1 MSTSVAAPPAIAA
14 AKPAVKWAWLFIAVA
29 VGLVVAFM
37 PTPQGLTHNA
47 QLVLAIVAFAVVLWA
62 AEVMNNGVSSIL
74 MMALLIAVAHVP
86 PPRALSGYAD
96 PAFWTLLAVL
106 YYGFAMRKT
115 GLAERISYWILS
127 LFPGSY
133 AGILMAFFAIGLVLA
148 MGIPSMTVRTSIMAP
163 IAWALVQTLEL
174 KPRSRGSALIM
185 ITVVEMAV
193 VPGLAFELGSLNGP
207 VVIKMFGDKH
217 LPLTQGSYFQVMAV
231 PTLILCGLILVINQL
246 LLKPEARLGT
256 SRDFVQ
262 SKLKALG
269 SLKRQELIT
278 ALVIAVS
285 IFLWA
290 TQSTPNQTRLHPY
303 PSFVIGMVG
312 LAVFALAGII
322 RDADIATGISWTL
335 MLFLGR
341 HFRAAKRDSRQQD
354 YGLAGGA
361 DAAPRVAIDR
371 HTDSVIG
378 GDRAGDAG
386 LALARSDGV
395 HRPSPGVHA
404 AGRSTG
410 QSRDSAAGPGRP
422 AAIVLGSFLDAVHEL
437 LDRHGGRHRGQTS
450 VGPRPALY
458 DCHGVC
464 HRRDYR
470 DDCRCVLL
478 ANDWS
483 DVNDVC
489 FRGYLANASGLY
501 GLGQPP
507 VSRCGGAVV
516 SRGAQ
521 ARFPNV

>member
-1 MSTSVAAPPAIAA
+1 MGHYMSTSVAAPPAVAA
-14 AKPAVKWAWLFIAVA
+14 AKSPVKWAWLAIAVA
-29 VGLVVAFM
+29 VGLVVGFM
-37 PTPQGLTHNA
+37 PTPHGLTHNA
-47 QLVLAIVAFAVVLWA
+47 QLVLAIVVFAVVLWA
-62 AEVMNNGVSSIL
+62 AEVMNNGISSIL
-74 MMALLIAVAHVP
+74 MMALLIAIAHVP

-133 AGILMAFFAIGLVLA
+133 AGILAAFFAIGLVLA

-207 VVIKMFGDKH
+207 VVIKMFGDQH
-217 LPLTQGSYFQVMAV
+217 LPLTQGSYFQVMAL
-231 PTLILCGLILVINQL
+231 PTMILCGLILLINQL
-246 LLKPEARLGT
+246 LLKPEAKLSA

-262 SKLKALG
+262 GKLKALG
-269 SLKRQELIT
+269 PLQRQELIT

-335 MLFLGR
+335 MLFLGGI
-341 HFRAAKRDSRQQD
+341 FGLQNVIPDNKITDW
-354 YGLAGGA
+354 LAGLMLPHVQQLIA
-361 DAAPRVAIDR
+361 TPILLLVVLALVMLALRWLDPTAFIALPLVFTPLAAPLAKAGIPPLVLAAPLLLCSAPFWMTYMNFWIAM
-371 HTDSVIG
+371 
-378 GDRAGDAG
+378 GDGIAARQAWNRGQLTMTATAY
-386 LALARSDGV
+386 ALA
-395 HRPSPGVHA
+395 
-404 AGRSTG
+404 
-410 QSRDSAAGPGRP
+410 
-422 AAIVLGSFLDAVHEL
+422 AIIATVLGVFYW
-437 LDRHGGRHRGQTS
+437 RMI
-450 VGPRPALY
+450 
-458 DCHGVC
+458 GVM
-464 HRRDYR
+464 
-470 DDCRCVLL
+470 
-478 ANDWS
+478 
-483 DVNDVC
+483 
-489 FRGYLANASGLY
+489 
-501 GLGQPP
+501 
-507 VSRCGGAVV
+507 
-516 SRGAQ
+516 
-521 ARFPNV
+521 